1 MCVLFC
7 VVVKGGMI
15 YSGSFFSNLQTVDWF
30 GKKKFLS
37 LSNFMVFGFVQH
49 FFIDLLVHHSS
60 KNLRTGKFPV
70 SCKLPVFM
78 AFVVDSVTLSVLL
91 HKFGA

>member
-15 YSGSFFSNLQTVDWF
+15 YSGSFFSNLQTLDWF
-30 GKKKFLS
+30 GKKNSYLCLTLWCS
-37 LSNFMVFGFVQH
+37 H
-49 FFIDLLVHHSS
+49 FFIDLLVHDSS

-70 SCKLPVFM
+70 SCKLPVCV
-78 AFVVDSVTLSVLL
+78 AFVGDSVTLSVLL
-91 HKFGA
+91 YKFGA